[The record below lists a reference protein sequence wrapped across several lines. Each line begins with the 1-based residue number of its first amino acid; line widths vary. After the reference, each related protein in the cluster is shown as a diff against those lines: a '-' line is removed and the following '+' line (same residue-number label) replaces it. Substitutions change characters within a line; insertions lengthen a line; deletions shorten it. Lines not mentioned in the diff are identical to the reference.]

1 MGQIPNI
8 KSAKKRMRQDVVRRL
23 RNRGRISRMRTEIRR
38 FREMVTDKKIDDA
51 TVHLREVYSII
62 DKTAQSGLIH
72 RNTRAR
78 YKSRLVKLIGLE
90 NKTS

>member
-1 MGQIPNI
+1 MPNI

-51 TVHLREVYSII
+51 TVHLREVY
-62 DKTAQSGLIH
+62 
-72 RNTRAR
+72 
-78 YKSRLVKLIGLE
+78 
-90 NKTS
+90 